1 MKLAYN
7 GITLG
12 IVQVIES
19 SKTVEYDPTGQD
31 YLWTR
36 YRLAV
41 EAIYSPDDPNFA
53 VAYTSSPPD
62 SNGRPNPLGN
72 LVKNQTS
79 SPVYTDIALRHRLM
93 QPRGVLLVDFASG
106 PESKGKDKESKKP
119 DPKVTQKPDSKV
131 TQLWLESPPLSDPAD
146 EGSRRPC
153 DMANGPL
160 PQEDTIVRD
169 AGDGR
174 TFVVRFVV
182 ETCLNEC
189 QFDSDMS
196 PGRIGELPAPPLLSN
211 RWTASMSYDEAGYA
225 TRVFSGVAVFRADAL
240 RSFQEDGNPY
250 WAPDAWRLWILPDV
264 PVNSI
269 RYVDEL
275 KQAPDGFTY
284 TYTVRDVEQ
293 EVSYIDQPA
302 ELGWNGNPIPVAG
315 RRPRSIRSIS
325 CEVIRQYQTAST
337 KEVLPAF
344 LNSLQQAAW
353 GFGGGG
359 GGGDL
364 TASGIKAATLAISR
378 SVAVLGTL
386 NTILPTYSETAV
398 CTIRGTRNSTKTS
411 LLRTAYSVVFGQLSG
426 PLGKRAV
433 TSGIIGL
440 IVPSENPGS
449 DKAKQTVEN
458 SMKNYL
464 RMTPP
469 GYTFQVRYDAFKR
482 QVQVTVGVEYGGL
495 LDWTSGATI
504 GGMQAMCQNIPE
516 QVIGG
521 TWPFYLNNLQQD
533 KPLNE
538 SAGQDNIA
546 QSNAIGRTLPPLED
560 VGNLIGTIEDA
571 PGIDIPLAAPPPSYY
586 QPALS
591 PLPPPPPPYVPNRQ
605 GTQLFNIIA
614 QSLLGSCGE
623 PALYAYDRSTSF
635 RQQRRPPAP

>member
-36 YRLAV
+36 YRIAV
-41 EAIYSPDDPNFA
+41 EAIYNPDDPDFA
-53 VAYTSSPPD
+53 VAYTTSPTASD
-62 SNGRPNPLGN
+62 GRPNPVGSP
-72 LVKNQTS
+72 VRNQTS

-93 QPRGVLLVDFASG
+93 QPRGLLVVDFAS
-106 PESKGKDKESKKP
+106 DP
-119 DPKVTQKPDSKV
+119 DPKKQGQAAV
-131 TQLWLESPPLSDPAD
+131 QLWLESPPRV
-146 EGSRRPC
+146 GSMNPTARRPC

-189 QFDSDMS
+189 QFDASQS
-196 PGRIGELPAPPLLSN
+196 AGRVETPPPPLLSN
-211 RWTASMSYDEAGYA
+211 RWTASMTYDAAGYA
-225 TRVFSGVAVFRADAL
+225 TRVFAGTAVFRADVL
-240 RSFQEDGNPY
+240 RTIQQDGGSY
-250 WAPDAWRLWILPDV
+250 WAPDAWRLEILPDV

-284 TYTVRDVEQ
+284 TYSVRDVEQ
-293 EVSYIDQPA
+293 EVSYVDQPA
-302 ELGWNGNPIPVAG
+302 TMGFNGNPIRLPG

-325 CEVIRQYQTAST
+325 CEVVRQFQTAST
-337 KEVLPAF
+337 REALPAF

-359 GGGDL
+359 GGSVVQQAAV
-364 TASGIKAATLAISR
+364 TAVAR
-378 SVAVLGTL
+378 SVAILDTL
-386 NTILPTYSETAV
+386 NTLLPTYSETAV
-398 CTIRGTRNSTKTS
+398 CTIRGTRNSTKTG
-411 LLRTAYSVVFGQLSG
+411 LLRTAYAVVFGQLSG
-426 PLGKRAV
+426 PLGRRVSSVAAV
-433 TSGIIGL
+433 NQV
-440 IVPSENPGS
+440 VPSQIQGAE
-449 DKAKQTVEN
+449 KAKTTVLD
-458 SMKNYL
+458 SLQNYL

-469 GYTFQVRYDAFKR
+469 GVTFQVRYDAFRR

-504 GGMQAMCQNIPE
+504 GGMQSMCQNIPE

-521 TWPFYLNNLQQD
+521 TWPFFFNSLPADVNQTVGAGDRQQ
-533 KPLNE
+533 
-538 SAGQDNIA
+538 A
-546 QSNAIGRTLPPLED
+546 QAVGLTLPPLED
-560 VGNLIGTIEDA
+560 AGNLIGTIEDA
-571 PGIDIPLAAPPPSYY
+571 PGIDLPLAAPPPSYA

-591 PLPPPPPPYVPNRQ
+591 PLPPPPPPYTPHRQ

-614 QSLLGSCGE
+614 QSLLGPCGE
-623 PALYAYDRSTSF
+623 PALYAGDRATSF
-635 RQQRRPPAP
+635 RQQGRPPAP